1 MASYFN
7 SYTTEQLKEE
17 IESAKRKIR
26 LSNSQQDKILLLAL
40 ETELDKRNRAEN
52 KPDIEKLTE
61 VCEGLKK
68 LEPLFAQIN
77 FSNIGKD
84 IAVDGCVKVRELLTA
99 MQNKVDEGLREIGQL

>member
-1 MASYFN
+1 MASYFT

-61 VCEGLKK
+61 VCEGLVK
-68 LEPLFAQIN
+68 LEQLFSQVI
-77 FSNIGKD
+77 FSNLGRD
-84 IAVDGCVKVRELLTA
+84 IAVDSCVNVRKLLNA
-99 MQNKVDEGLREIGQL
+99 MQDKVDEGLREIG

>member
-1 MASYFN
+1 MP
-7 SYTTEQLKEE
+7 LLPL
-17 IESAKRKIR
+17 KIR

-61 VCEGLKK
+61 VCEGLVK
-68 LEPLFAQIN
+68 LEQLFIQVN
-77 FSNIGKD
+77 FSNLGRD
-84 IAVDGCVKVRELLTA
+84 IAVDSCVKVRELLAA

>member
-1 MASYFN
+1 MANYFT

-40 ETELDKRNRAEN
+40 ETELGRRNSVEN
-52 KPDIEKLTE
+52 KPDIEKLRE

-68 LEPLFAQIN
+68 LKQIFGQVDFN
-77 FSNIGKD
+77 NVGRD
-84 IAVDGCVKVRELLTA
+84 IAVDNCVNIRECLDA
-99 MQNKVDEGLREIGQL
+99 MQSKVNEGLREIG